1 MKVLF
6 NRCKIEL
13 EFSNLASI
21 KANLDTLIESI
32 HLVRACRK
40 VEGSPV
46 KE

>member
-13 EFSNLASI
+13 EFSNLASN

-32 HLVRACRK
+32 HLVRTCRK